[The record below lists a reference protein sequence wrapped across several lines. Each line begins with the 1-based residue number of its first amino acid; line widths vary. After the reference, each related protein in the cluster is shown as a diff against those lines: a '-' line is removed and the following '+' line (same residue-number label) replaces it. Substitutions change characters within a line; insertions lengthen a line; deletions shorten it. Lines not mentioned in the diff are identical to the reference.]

1 MKTAARDIL
10 GEILTSG
17 VDVHRCAAA
26 RALGEIATPGT
37 VGLLRK
43 ALLDEDPDVRTDAA
57 EALARLA
64 DPDCAE
70 ALMENLVGDPEPDV
84 KKAALQGLVHMRHTP
99 VIGLLRKLAV
109 SRTEEIVW
117 DEDEFYTEGWDS
129 WVDLQLLAIQGLAEL
144 GAVEGVPDILKAMAD
159 EFGQDLTEPGTRA
172 LARLGAPG
180 AEALGILLES
190 DAVRLRR
197 RVADAVASC
206 DNPHAVPLIER
217 MLKDTAPAVRQ
228 ISALG
233 LDPADP
239 RLEPMFDDPDAKVR
253 ASIVNHAGASF
264 PQKVAGLVDD
274 PEPTVRIQV
283 FRIIAARPEL
293 FTGEEEELAEALK
306 KAIAGE
312 ARAASA
318 AAIALVALKGEEGIM
333 GMPSALLNAEKPLE
347 FRLGLI
353 EALKRAGPVAVP
365 HLLRAAGDDSRRI
378 RLNALTAVVDFAAND
393 PIWPNPAGEGL
404 LAALNGELVVPPDAP
419 QQEETPQEAEAEAGA
434 EGIPDGGEAE
444 AEAGEVPDLAAS
456 LTAAPESTLDSII
469 SGGGAETTDEEP
481 GPEPF
486 ELDEQAQ
493 RLIRLAERRKMAKRK
508 VSLEVEVAPHLDV
521 RRFAANLL
529 GEVVNP
535 DVTEALLVVL
545 DDDDAELREAALAS
559 LVQHGERTGR
569 LPDHAAGPLLTL
581 ATAGN
586 DGEGGTELRV
596 LALRALG
603 RVEGEEAEAVLRQHL
618 ADPDPLLRIE
628 AVRALG
634 NRAIADRQIE
644 QCLEDDYPG
653 VCLEA
658 ATSLIRTRGE
668 EAAGPLAA
676 FAFRHNGTYR
686 QEIGRL
692 LGAHA
697 PRGGTEA
704 LLAVL
709 QDEGMRR
716 SWLVAIDALAEIFRH
731 ENDQEELKIA

>member
-26 RALGEIATPGT
+26 RALGEIAAPGAS
-37 VGLLRK
+37 GLLRK

-84 KKAALQGLVHMRHTP
+84 KKAALRGLVKMRHAP

-197 RVADAVASC
+197 RVADAVAAC
-206 DNPHAVPLIER
+206 DNPHAAPLIER

-228 ISALG
+228 IAALG

-253 ASIVNHAGASF
+253 ASIVHHAGASF

-274 PEPTVRIQV
+274 PEPAVRIQV

-293 FTGEEEELAEALK
+293 FGGEEEELADALK
-306 KAIAGE
+306 RAIAGE
-312 ARAASA
+312 AKAASA
-318 AAIALVALKGEEGIM
+318 AAIALVALKGEEGIR

-365 HLLRAAGDDSRRI
+365 HLLCAAGDDNRRI

-393 PIWPNPAGEGL
+393 PIWPNAAGEGL
-404 LAALNGELVVPPDAP
+404 LAALNGELVVPPDEP
-419 QQEETPQEAEAEAGA
+419 QQEGAPREATAEAE
-434 EGIPDGGEAE
+434 ETPDKGEAE
-444 AEAGEVPDLAAS
+444 AEEVPDLAAPV
-456 LTAAPESTLDSII
+456 ADVQDSTLDSII
-469 SGGGAETTDEEP
+469 SGGGTETTEEA
-481 GPEPF
+481 PEPEAF

-493 RLIRLAERRKMAKRK
+493 RLIRLAEQRKMAKRK

-521 RRFAANLL
+521 RRFAATLL

-535 DVTEALLVVL
+535 DVTEALLAVL
-545 DDDDAELREAALAS
+545 DDDDAELREAALSS

-569 LPDHAAGPLLTL
+569 LPDHAAGPLLAL
-581 ATAGN
+581 ATAG
-586 DGEGGTELRV
+586 DEGDGGTELRV

-618 ADPDPLLRIE
+618 ADPDPLLRVE

-634 NRAIADRQIE
+634 NRGIADRQVE

-658 ATSLIRTRGE
+658 ATSLIRNRGE

-686 QEIGRL
+686 HEIGRM

-704 LLAVL
+704 MLAVL
-709 QDEGMRR
+709 QDEEMRR